1 MPSSERE
8 RFFEADE
15 FVLVGNSEARKFPE
29 ISERLLRDT
38 GRKVYSVDLGG
49 DDSQG
54 RLRGL
59 DQVPPANGGPE
70 RRGAIVEVGKEN
82 TAAVVEELGSRGY
95 REVWIHM
102 GTESDEALSVAQKQG
117 IRVYTGSCAVMYLA
131 SSFSP
136 HAVHRVIWKLLGRY

>member
-8 RFFEADE
+8 RFFEAEE
-15 FVLVGNSEARKFPE
+15 FVLVGNSGARKFPE

-38 GRKVYSVDLGG
+38 GREVFSVDLGG
-49 DDSQG
+49 DESQG
-54 RLRGL
+54 RLSGL

-70 RRGAIVEVGKEN
+70 RRGAIVEVGKET
-82 TAAVVEELGSRGY
+82 TAEVVEELGSRGY

-102 GTESDEALSVAQKQG
+102 GTESEEALSVAQKHG

-136 HAVHRVIWKLLGRY
+136 HAIHRVIWKLIGRY